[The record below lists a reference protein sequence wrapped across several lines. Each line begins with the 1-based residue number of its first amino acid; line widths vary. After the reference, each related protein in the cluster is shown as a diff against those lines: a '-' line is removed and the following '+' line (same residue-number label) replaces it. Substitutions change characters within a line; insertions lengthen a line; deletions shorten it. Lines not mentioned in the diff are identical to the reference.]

1 MDVDPICARSLLLH
15 AALIEMTGDPNSDDL
30 APADTFLSSG
40 GMIVREKNPVNLEMP
55 FGSVDSFITPVERF
69 YVRCHHPIPKL
80 DVETW
85 RLKIDGDVENPMD
98 LSYAE
103 LAEMEMRTI
112 TVTMEC
118 AGNGRAFLEPQRAG
132 AQWEGGAVGNVEW
145 TGVPLAALLARARV
159 RDSACEVILQGADQG
174 EIKEPPRPSG
184 NIHYSRSLPLTKGN
198 DDVLLALQMN
208 GEALSPAHGFP
219 LRAVVPGW
227 YGMAA
232 VKWLTQITASSEPYR
247 GYYQTI
253 DYTYWERG
261 STSPTLIPITEMR
274 VKAQI
279 ARPEFAEAVRAGQTY
294 RVQGAAWTTEA
305 EIVKVEVSTDEG
317 GTWNDARLLGDS
329 LPGAWRLWDYD
340 WAVPATPGKV
350 VLMARATDSK
360 GRTQPAEHHDDRGSY
375 LIHHWLPV
383 EVFIR

>member
-1 MDVDPICARSLLLH
+1 MSR
-15 AALIEMTGDPNSDDL
+15 T
-30 APADTFLSSG
+30 SG

-55 FGSVDSFITPVERF
+55 FGSHDDFITPVDRF
-69 YVRCHHPIPKL
+69 YVRCHHPIPEI

-85 RLKIDGDVENPMD
+85 RLKIKGDVENPLE

-103 LAEMEMRTI
+103 LAEMETRTI

-132 AQWEGGAVGNVEW
+132 AQWEGGAVGNAEW
-145 TGVPLAALLARARV
+145 TGVPLAAVLARAGV
-159 RDSACEVILQGADQG
+159 HDSACEVILQGADQG
-174 EIKEPPRPSG
+174 EIREPPRPSG
-184 NIHYSRSLPLTKGN
+184 KIHYARSLPMKKAM
-198 DDVLLALQMN
+198 DDVLLAYRMN
-208 GEALSPAHGFP
+208 GEELTPEHGFP
-219 LRAVVPGW
+219 LRAVAPGW

-232 VKWLTQITASSEPYR
+232 VKWLTRIVASKEPYH

-253 DYTYWERG
+253 DYAYWERG
-261 STSPTLIPITEMR
+261 STTPTLLPITEMR

-279 ARPEFAEAVRAGQTY
+279 ARPEYAEAVRAGRPY
-294 RVQGAAWTTEA
+294 RVYGAAWTTDA
-305 EIVKVEVSTDEG
+305 EITRVEVSTDG
-317 GTWNDARLLGDS
+317 GTRWSDAHLLGEP
-329 LPGAWRLWDYD
+329 LRRAWRLWEYH

-350 VLMARATDSK
+350 VLMARATDSE

-375 LIHHWLPV
+375 LIHHWLPI